1 MYYYAHF
8 NYHRTSS
15 DDKLE
20 AHVHTQ
26 PTIQILTRT
35 LKCASL
41 PRWTKLTFELE
52 IKLNMVC

>member
-1 MYYYAHF
+1 MYDADLS
-8 NYHRTSS
+8 YHRTSS

-35 LKCASL
+35 LKCALL
-41 PRWTKLTFELE
+41 PRWTKLSFELE

>member
-1 MYYYAHF
+1 MYDAHF
-8 NYHRTSS
+8 DIHRTSL

-35 LKCASL
+35 LNVH
-41 PRWTKLTFELE
+41 RYQYGQKLSFELE